1 MSSWN
6 CWVSHYMGIYK
17 SMVSQVKSKSKELWR
32 DCWKELTIFIS
43 RESCTGILNFRTL
56 WSRRILKTQMRYCQW
71 LLIWD
76 WLNIGTKNN
85 TCMSDVELLDT
96 LRLRF
101 WKLNQPMKSKL
112 TTLSAT
118 FSLWELS
125 SIYCNSFFILDSS
138 KSQFS
143 KEKRSKKS

>member
-1 MSSWN
+1 MWSWN
-6 CWVSHYMGIYK
+6 CWVSHYMAIYK
-17 SMVSQVKSKSKELWR
+17 NMVFQVKSKSKELWK
-32 DCWKELTIFIS
+32 DCLKESTIFIS
-43 RESCTGILNFRTL
+43 RESCTGISNLRTSWL
-56 WSRRILKTQMRYCQW
+56 RKTQKTPMRYCRS

-76 WLNIGTKNN
+76 WLNIGTKSSI
-85 TCMSDVELLDT
+85 CMWDVELLDT

-101 WKLNQPMKSKL
+101 WRSNQPTKSKL

-118 FSLWELS
+118 FSLWELY